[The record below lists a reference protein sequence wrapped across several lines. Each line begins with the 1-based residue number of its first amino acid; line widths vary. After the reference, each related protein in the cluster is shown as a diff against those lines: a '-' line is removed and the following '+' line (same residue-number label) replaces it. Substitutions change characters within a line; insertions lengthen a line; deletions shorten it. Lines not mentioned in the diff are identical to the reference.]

1 MGNSIRMPM
10 AKFNEFIQKVYND
23 RPFSMY
29 FHGCDK
35 DNSEFMVNNPHS
47 SFRIFERNSIASTV
61 VNGGRVTTD
70 YHARLQEYVYS
81 NTNSNLV
88 LIMPDS
94 ISIERYCGAVEGQV
108 GVTTGYA
115 NHIELD
121 YTIMAVTQ
129 VLNGKEVQTPYLE
142 EAKNCLI
149 MGYYDHDTDEFV
161 INKNCILFQN
171 QEIFDDLTSK
181 SRELANRQYTN
192 NLNLELMRKCMF
204 GARSPEESQAFERI
218 FRNPELTEIYR
229 QSCHINYMQ
238 SDEAKYDAD
247 TENTNLLIDYHNPS
261 PSHALETMRS
271 MADNIISSNETPDDT
286 GSDII

>member
-1 MGNSIRMPM
+1 MENSIRMPM
-10 AKFNEFIQKVYND
+10 AKFNEFIQEIYKN

-35 DNSEFMVNNPHS
+35 SNSEFMVNNPQS
-47 SFRIFERNSIASTV
+47 SFRIFDRNSIASTV

-88 LIMPDS
+88 LIMPDA
-94 ISIERYCGAVEGQV
+94 IGIERYCGAVEGQI

-121 YTIMAVTQ
+121 YTIMAVIQ
-129 VLNGKEVQTPYLE
+129 ILNNKIQETPHLD
-142 EAKNCLI
+142 EAKNCLV

-161 INKNCILFQN
+161 LNKNCILFQD
-171 QEIFDDLTSK
+171 QATFDDLTSK
-181 SRELANRQYTN
+181 SRELANTQYTN

-204 GARSPEESQAFERI
+204 GARSQEESQAFEKI
-218 FRNPELTEIYR
+218 FRDPELREIYR
-229 QSCHINYMQ
+229 QACHVNYMQ

-261 PSHALETMRS
+261 PSHAAETMRS
-271 MADNIISSNETPDDT
+271 MAENMIANPDSDS
-286 GSDII
+286 GSDIV